1 VKKLYTLKLDASWR
15 PIEVVDCY
23 KGFSLVFSGRAQ
35 VVENHSLR
43 ACALFYFP
51 SVVVLNSYIRKR
63 EFRVSPSRNTIF
75 YRDKYMC
82 QYCHKRF
89 PKSRLTL
96 DHVKPKSR
104 GGDKS
109 WNNLVTSCSA
119 CNQKKADKT
128 IEEVGF
134 RLLNKP
140 TPPTSH
146 FWSSPEWLISKVG
159 NNVPLGWE
167 KFLGDLYE

>member
-1 VKKLYTLKLDASWR
+1 VSKLYTLKLDAGWR
-15 PIEVVDCY
+15 PIEVVDCF
-23 KGFSLVFSGRAQ
+23 KGFSLVFSDRAR
-35 VVENHSLR
+35 VVESYSHQ

-51 SVVVLNSYIRKR
+51 SVVVLNNYIRKR

-75 YRDKYMC
+75 YRDKYTC

-96 DHVKPKSR
+96 DHVTPKSQ

-119 CNQKKADKT
+119 CNQKKADKSL
-128 IEEVGF
+128 EEIGF
-134 RLLNKP
+134 KLLKQP
-140 TPPTSH
+140 TPPTSQ
-146 FWSSPEWLISKVG
+146 FWSSPEWLVSKVG
-159 NNVPLGWE
+159 NNVPKEWE
-167 KFLGDLYE
+167 KFLGERR